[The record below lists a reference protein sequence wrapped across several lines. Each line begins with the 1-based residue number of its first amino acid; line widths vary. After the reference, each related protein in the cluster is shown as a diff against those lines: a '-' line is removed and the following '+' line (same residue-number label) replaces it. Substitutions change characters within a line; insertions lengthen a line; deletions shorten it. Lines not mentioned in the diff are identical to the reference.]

1 MLHIDIWADF
11 GCPACYLAKP
21 ASTRRIAGTATVGAY
36 ADAINQA
43 LTTGGPQ

>member
-21 ASTRRIAGTATVGAY
+21 RI
-36 ADAINQA
+36 DQA
-43 LTTGGPQ
+43 LTTGDLK